1 MKFPI
6 LGNEVPNMSAQQAST
21 FMRELVLMEEITS
34 GTKQR
39 AIEVLA
45 REYGLTPSQITH
57 LYKRRA
63 KSCDVSL
70 FQRIQLAYLDKCARM
85 AMRLQHNIE
94 TQGAVGSDAFDE
106 DLLAR
111 ASQLVAEA
119 NARKAAVSGRKKAA
133 A

>member
-6 LGNEVPNMSAQQAST
+6 FGNEVPKMSAQQASE
-21 FMRELVLMEEITS
+21 FIREMVVLEEICS
-34 GTKQR
+34 GTKEA
-39 AIEVLA
+39 AILSLA
-45 REYGLTPSQITH
+45 RQYELTPSQITH

-70 FQRIQLAYLDKCARM
+70 FQRIHLAYLDKCASM
-85 AMRLQHNIE
+85 ALRLQHKIE

-111 ASQLVAEA
+111 ASGLVAEA
-119 NARKAAVSGRKKAA
+119 NARKAAVGRAVK
-133 A
+133 